1 MNTYIQAMKKAME
14 DYYRA
19 ANDAM
24 QKTMKARQIYQQD
37 VAEEEASKYWND
49 LVNKKDAA
57 IDAVVSAKDKGIAE
71 AKRWGVLDGSKIND
85 GDVKLLKYNLS
96 PEQFESLVERYKNNG
111 TMCFILRQYA
121 EKQNREETTPGEY
134 GMVGRLNPLI
144 IPSVENKIR
153 AYEFFAKSALS
164 TIENIGGDGMSS
176 VVVEHAVKNF
186 GTPNTMNYQHLE
198 ALGGV

>member
-71 AKRWGVLDGSKIND
+71 AKRWGMLDGSKIND

-96 PEQFESLVERYKNNG
+96 SEQFESLVERYKNNG
-111 TMCFILRQYA
+111 TMCFILLQYA

>member
-19 ANDAM
+19 ANDAI

-71 AKRWGVLDGSKIND
+71 AKRWGMLDGSKIND

-111 TMCFILRQYA
+111 TMCFILQQYA

>member
-71 AKRWGVLDGSKIND
+71 AKRWGMLDGSKIND

-96 PEQFESLVERYKNNG
+96 SEQFESLVERYKNNG
-111 TMCFILRQYA
+111 TMCFILQQYA

>member
-1 MNTYIQAMKKAME
+1 MNTYIQAMKKAMG
-14 DYYRA
+14 DYYWA

-24 QKTMKARQIYQQD
+24 QKTMKARQIYQKD

-49 LVNKKDAA
+49 LVNKKEDA

-134 GMVGRLNPLI
+134 GMAGRLNPLI

-176 VVVEHAVKNF
+176 VVVEHAVENF